1 MASLKKSEH
10 SYEPFPT
17 LPRLN
22 NIGADEPHLKK
33 FIWEV
38 SQMSI
43 TKKLSVSLIA
53 AAVLATGFG
62 SVNQASAA
70 GLSREEAAILAGAGG
85 FVLGAIVGSHGH
97 RRHSRVVYVDSWDAH
112 VSRCLA
118 RYRSYDPHSD
128 TYIGY
133 DGYERRCR
141 L

>member
-1 MASLKKSEH
+1 
-10 SYEPFPT
+10 
-17 LPRLN
+17 
-22 NIGADEPHLKK
+22 
-33 FIWEV
+33 
-38 SQMSI
+38 MSI
-43 TKKLSVSLIA
+43 TKKLSVSLLA

-97 RRHSRVVYVDSWDAH
+97 HGHRRHGQVIYVNSWDAH
-112 VSRCLA
+112 VARCLA

-128 TYIGY
+128 TYINRN
-133 DGYERRCR
+133 GYERRCR